1 VIGSQEIEK
10 SMEPASL
17 PLQWRRW
24 PGIVAGFGDRFA
36 QPPSSVV
43 RVRQVH
49 GTRVVTADG
58 FAPGLHGEVEADAV
72 VVRRGTV
79 AAVATADCVP
89 ILLADPAGGWAAAV
103 HSGWRGTIAGVVAAA
118 VAVARDQGVD
128 PRALYA
134 ALGPSIGPCCYE
146 VGTEVA
152 SVFSDAGFPVVRHHG
167 GARPRIDLRRCNER
181 LLSLAGL
188 LPERIRFCGPCTRC
202 RSDLYH
208 SYRADRERAD
218 RQLSWIGWVAP
229 AP

>member
-1 VIGSQEIEK
+1 MIGSQESGKNI
-10 SMEPASL
+10 EPASL
-17 PLQWRRW
+17 PLEWRRW
-24 PGIVAGFGDRFA
+24 PGIVAGFGDRFV
-36 QPPSSVV
+36 QSPPAVV
-43 RVRQVH
+43 RIRQVH
-49 GTRVVTADG
+49 GARVVTADG
-58 FAPGLHGEVEADAV
+58 FAPGLHEDIEGDAV
-72 VVRRGTV
+72 VVRRGTL

-103 HSGWRGTIAGVVAAA
+103 HSGWRGTVAGVVAAA
-118 VAVARDQGVD
+118 VKMARDEGVD
-128 PRALYA
+128 PRGLYA

-152 SVFSDAGFPVVRHHG
+152 SVFADAGLPVVWRRG
-167 GARPRIDLRRCNER
+167 GARSCIDLRRCNER
-181 LLSLAGL
+181 LLSSAGL

-208 SYRADRERAD
+208 SYRADRERAG